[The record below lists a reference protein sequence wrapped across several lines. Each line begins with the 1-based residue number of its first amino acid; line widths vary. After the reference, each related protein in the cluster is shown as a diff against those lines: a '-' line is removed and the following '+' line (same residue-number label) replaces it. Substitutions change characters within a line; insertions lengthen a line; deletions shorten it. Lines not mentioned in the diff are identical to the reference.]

1 MTRRP
6 YIRPVRRYSWW
17 LSQPRYVR
25 YMAREVS
32 AIFIGA
38 YIIMLIVGLLRLSQ
52 GPAAYGSFLS
62 AILSS
67 AGVAFSFITFV
78 FAVYHSVTWFGV
90 TPKALPLR
98 MGGKAVPPAII
109 IGTHW
114 FVWAIAT
121 RLILLWVA
129 V

>member
-1 MTRRP
+1 
-6 YIRPVRRYSWW
+6 
-17 LSQPRYVR
+17 
-25 YMAREVS
+25 MAREVS

-109 IGTHW
+109 IGAHW
-114 FVWAIAT
+114 FVWAIASL
-121 RLILLWVA
+121 LILLWVA

>member
-25 YMAREVS
+25 YMLREVS
-32 AIFIGA
+32 AAFIGA
-38 YIIMLIVGLLRLSQ
+38 YILMLIVGLLRLSQ
-52 GPAAYGSFLS
+52 GPAAYESFLN
-62 AILSS
+62 AVLSS
-67 AGVAFSFITFV
+67 AGAAFSLVTFV
-78 FAVYHSVTWFGV
+78 FALFHSVTWFRV
-90 TPKALPLR
+90 TPKAMPLR

-109 IGTHW
+109 IGAHW
-114 FVWAIAT
+114 LVWAVASL
-121 RLILLWVA
+121 LILLWVG